1 MRGPIAVIGAGI
13 AGLAAARTLADAGFG
28 IQVYEKSRGSGGRAA
43 TRRLDRF
50 QFDHGAQYFTA
61 RSQQFRIQV
70 ARLLDVGSVA
80 AWTPRIFRLTSDGT
94 REPTADA
101 ERFVGV
107 PGMSSLGR
115 ALAGDLS
122 VTRGSRIS
130 TLRRSGRG
138 GWTPVSADGDLLE
151 PVEAVIISCPAPQAA
166 EVLHSA
172 SSVLAAECRSAQML
186 PCWAAMAAFESPL
199 GLDLDA
205 AFVTDGTLAWVSRE
219 ASKPGRMSRPE
230 CWTLH
235 GSPKWS
241 AMHLEDEADNAAGA
255 LLSRF
260 FEFAGLVPREPVTLL
275 GHRWRFARGELAA
288 RGNLVDPGARLAV
301 AGDWTR
307 GNRLED
313 AWLSGIEAA
322 NSIAGLLGGC

>member
-172 SSVLAAECRSAQML
+172 SSVLAAECRSAT
-186 PCWAAMAAFESPL
+186 AAAA
-199 GLDLDA
+199 
-205 AFVTDGTLAWVSRE
+205 LA
-219 ASKPGRMSRPE
+219 
-230 CWTLH
+230 
-235 GSPKWS
+235 
-241 AMHLEDEADNAAGA
+241 
-255 LLSRF
+255 
-260 FEFAGLVPREPVTLL
+260 
-275 GHRWRFARGELAA
+275 
-288 RGNLVDPGARLAV
+288 
-301 AGDWTR
+301 
-307 GNRLED
+307 
-313 AWLSGIEAA
+313 
-322 NSIAGLLGGC
+322 